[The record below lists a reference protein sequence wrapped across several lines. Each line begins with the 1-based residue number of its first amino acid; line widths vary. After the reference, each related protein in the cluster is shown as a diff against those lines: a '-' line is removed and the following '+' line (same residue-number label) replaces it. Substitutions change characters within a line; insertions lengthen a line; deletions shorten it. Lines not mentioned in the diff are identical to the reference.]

1 MGLALPPD
9 HLLPV
14 TQIAGYK
21 LPIAAH
27 LQAKRSAVA
36 AHASQYSTLID
47 VRQMDFACHQNYFPS
62 SNAPTK
68 YSSPMNKTS
77 RSAAHFERLYRAD
90 PDPWSFA
97 NSPYEQQKYE
107 ATLALLDKKHFR
119 SALEVGC
126 SIGILTS
133 RLASR
138 CDQLIG
144 LDFAPSAV
152 KAARARCAPYPGVR
166 IEQMQVP
173 QQWPEGFF
181 DLILFSEV
189 LYFLDESDVLDTC
202 AHALR
207 SLLPGGQILLV
218 NYTEQTDDPLSGDKA
233 ASVFIK
239 AAAPTLRPIY
249 QTQEPHYRL
258 DLLGFPS

>member
-1 MGLALPPD
+1 
-9 HLLPV
+9 
-14 TQIAGYK
+14 
-21 LPIAAH
+21 
-27 LQAKRSAVA
+27 
-36 AHASQYSTLID
+36 
-47 VRQMDFACHQNYFPS
+47 
-62 SNAPTK
+62 
-68 YSSPMNKTS
+68 MNKES
-77 RSAAHFERLYRAD
+77 RPSKHFERLYRAD

-107 ATLALLDKKHFR
+107 ATLAVLGTRHFQ

-138 CDQLIG
+138 CDQLVG

-152 KAARARCAPYPGVR
+152 KASRARCAPYPGVR

-173 QQWPEGFF
+173 REWPDGFF

-189 LYFLDESDVLDTC
+189 LYFLDESDLLDTC

-207 SLLPGGQILLV
+207 SLLPGGLVLLV
-218 NYTEQTDDPLSGDKA
+218 NYTEETDDPLSGDTA
-233 ASVFIK
+233 ASFFIK
-239 AAAPTLRPIY
+239 AAAPTLQPIY
-249 QTQEPHYRL
+249 QTREPHYRL
-258 DLLGFPS
+258 DLLAFHS